1 MLPTNPDFQRMA
13 PLQAYWY
20 YFNMIND
27 SEELDQQMRNS
38 GGESYDAGSSM
49 SEFISAVKK
58 DRGIK

>member
-1 MLPTNPDFQRMA
+1 MA